1 MVAVAS
7 AAVVFNVVLG
17 LCLHGAC
24 CTGLPHGHS
33 HGHGHSA
40 HTRLIEEPDSDH
52 VHVHPKASPGQD
64 DQFSVLFLVP
74 TGTLLPLLSSVC
86 HKWVYFRQCSGS
98 GIRCLFNP
106 GIRNRFFPDLGS
118 RIPNPYFLSVL
129 TIFWVKRSIIL

>member
-52 VHVHPKASPGQD
+52 VHVHPKASPGQV
-64 DQFSVLFLVP
+64 DQFSVLFLCYV
-74 TGTLLPLLSSVC
+74 TTSVSDSESG
-86 HKWVYFRQCSGS
+86 FRRAKMTHRSRKNYEISCFEALDV
-98 GIRCLFNP
+98 LF
-106 GIRNRFFPDLGS
+106 
-118 RIPNPYFLSVL
+118 
-129 TIFWVKRSIIL
+129 

>member
-1 MVAVAS
+1 VQDTAMVAVAS

-52 VHVHPKASPGQD
+52 VHVHPKASPGQV
-64 DQFSVLFLVP
+64 DQLSVLFLFYV
-74 TGTLLPLLSSVC
+74 TISVSDPDPY
-86 HKWVYFRQCSGS
+86 WIRIQSGQW
-98 GIRCLFNP
+98 IRTRILILNP
-106 GIRNRFFPDLGS
+106 G
-118 RIPNPYFLSVL
+118 
-129 TIFWVKRSIIL
+129 

>member
-40 HTRLIEEPDSDH
+40 HTRLIEEPDSEH
-52 VHVHPKASPGQD
+52 VHVHPKASQGQV
-64 DQFSVLFLVP
+64 DQFSVLFLFYV
-74 TGTLLPLLSSVC
+74 TTSV
-86 HKWVYFRQCSGS
+86 SGQW
-98 GIRCLFNP
+98 IRTQFL
-106 GIRNRFFPDLGS
+106 IRNPEPDPGGQ
-118 RIPNPYFLSVL
+118 
-129 TIFWVKRSIIL
+129 K

>member
-33 HGHGHSA
+33 HGHGHTA
-40 HTRLIEEPDSDH
+40 HTRLIEEPDSDL

-64 DQFSVLFLVP
+64 DPFSVLFPCYV
-74 TGTLLPLLSSVC
+74 TTNV
-86 HKWVYFRQCSGS
+86 SGQW
-98 GIRCLFNP
+98 IRTRIR
-106 GIRNRFFPDLGS
+106 IRNPDPDPGGQ
-118 RIPNPYFLSVL
+118 
-129 TIFWVKRSIIL
+129 K